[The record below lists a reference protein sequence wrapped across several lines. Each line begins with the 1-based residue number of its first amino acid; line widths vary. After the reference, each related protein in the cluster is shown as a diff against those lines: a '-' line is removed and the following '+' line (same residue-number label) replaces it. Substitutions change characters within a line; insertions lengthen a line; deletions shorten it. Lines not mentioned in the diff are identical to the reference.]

1 MRQEELER
9 HDGVPSGKYTVGL
22 GQQGVAFVGDREDPV
37 SMGLTVMRRLL
48 ERHNVSP
55 LEVRPSCHCN
65 STQRLGRGK
74 GLTFGRDVSMHTGR
88 LCGD

>member
-1 MRQEELER
+1 LLAQVRQEELER

-55 LEVRPSCHCN
+55 LEVRPSCHSGSSQSC
-65 STQRLGRGK
+65 GWE
-74 GLTFGRDVSMHTGR
+74 TG
-88 LCGD
+88 CMAGAM